1 MSDVKAKNGT
11 GASSAQGPS
20 FSERYD
26 AWLMHHRLSA
36 TDSLHRILDHPFSTL
51 ATWLVIGI
59 ALALPVVM
67 WVLLDNGRD
76 LSNRWD
82 SPVSLSVFM
91 KSEVNASRTKKIRD
105 NLQQHEAIAEVAFLS
120 KDNALAE
127 FAELS
132 GFGDV
137 LTTLDDNPLPH
148 ILVVSPKVPDG
159 SAQTEIVARLADELR
174 ELPAVDQV
182 VIDMQ
187 WVQRLDHYMKIAQR
201 GVLVGACLLGLGVL
215 LVLGNTIR
223 LAIEN
228 RRSEIVIVK
237 LVGGSNAFVRRPF
250 LYTGLW
256 YGMGGALVA
265 WLLVSVCL
273 WVMAQPVSDLVN
285 LYSADFRLHG
295 LGFIQGLQLL
305 LAGGVLGLLGAGLAV
320 SRHLGEIEPR

>member
-1 MSDVKAKNGT
+1 MSEAKIKGG

-20 FSERYD
+20 FSERYN
-26 AWLMHHRLSA
+26 AWLTHHRLSA
-36 TDSLHRILDHPFSTL
+36 TDSLHRILDHPFSTI

-67 WVLLDNGRD
+67 WVLLENGRD
-76 LSNRWD
+76 LSNRWE

-91 KSEVNASRTKKIRD
+91 KTEVNASRAKKLGATLRKRTD
-105 NLQQHEAIAEVAFLS
+105 IAEVAFLS
-120 KDNALAE
+120 KEHALAE

-137 LTTLDDNPLPH
+137 LATLDDNPLPH
-148 ILVVSPKVPDG
+148 ILVVSPSVPDG
-159 SAQTEIVARLADELR
+159 GAQTKTVATLADDLR

-182 VIDMQ
+182 VVDMQ
-187 WVQRLDHYMKIAQR
+187 WVQRLDHYMEIAQR
-201 GVLVGACLLGLGVL
+201 AVLVGACLLGLGVL

-256 YGMGGALVA
+256 YGMGGALIA

-273 WVMAQPVSDLVN
+273 WIMAKPVSDLVS

-295 LGFIQGLQLL
+295 LSFIQGLQVL
-305 LAGGVLGLLGAGLAV
+305 LAGGLLGLLGAGLAV
-320 SRHLGEIEPR
+320 SRHIGEIEPR